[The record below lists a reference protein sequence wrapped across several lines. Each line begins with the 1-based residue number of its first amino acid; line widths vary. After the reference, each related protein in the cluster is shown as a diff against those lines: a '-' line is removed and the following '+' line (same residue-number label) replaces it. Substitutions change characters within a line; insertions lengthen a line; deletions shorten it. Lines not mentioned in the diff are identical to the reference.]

1 MIVFPCINVHLCEK
15 KKSILMKKII
25 FLLICS
31 IFIFTQ
37 NAFAQC
43 ENTNAGNFPFQTLEV
58 CANEPALFIPTS
70 DFLLDADDA
79 LVYMVHESF
88 ELVFTEVVAIFPSE
102 EISKTLTMNE
112 DQTYYVSAVVGN
124 EIITNG
130 TTAVDFSDP
139 CIDISAASEVIF
151 WDATHDLNPFEQL
164 TTCIQEGGI
173 FFEGI
178 QSNYTFLWSDGS
190 TLPYLFSWEEGFFT
204 VTITSNNGGC
214 ENIEEYYLPGDLG
227 SSPQLNNTYSGG
239 NASCGPEHDYYIG
252 FTFVSSFPPLTY
264 EWTTPTG
271 ENIFTVD
278 ENELVIY
285 EGGEYCVTVTDANA
299 CQGFACI
306 NFTYPDLQCA
316 SIEGSIVKDDNDNC
330 ISDTDEILLANRMV
344 HIFNEDIEYFDV
356 TDEAGNFSK
365 DVLPGTYQVQAVETE
380 VWNACPPVEV
390 VLADELSTVYA
401 PLVMQVEL
409 DCPLLSV
416 DLASGLLRRC
426 MEGQYNINYCNN
438 GTIIAEAAYI
448 EFTLDENISIE
459 ETSLPFTTVEPGI
472 YRFDLGDIDIG
483 ECGSINIQIEV
494 SCSANNGQTLCSKA
508 VIYPNEPCQTNASWN
523 GASVEVT
530 GNCEGNEIIFNIEN
544 SGTGNMEMPSEY
556 IVIEDGVILMTE
568 PIEFELDAGQSESP
582 LTYIANGSTY
592 ILQAMQVPNH
602 PGMSMPTVA
611 IEGCGTNA
619 NGTIST
625 GFVTQFYLDE
635 TDEYI
640 SEDCREVTGSY
651 DPNDKTGFPRGYGD
665 NHYIEKGQEL
675 EYLIRFQNTGNDT
688 AFTVR
693 IDDILSPELDITSL
707 RPGAS
712 SHPYELNIR
721 GADTLEF
728 LFENILLP
736 DSFVNEV
743 ASHGFVQFK
752 IAQKADLELGTI
764 IENTASIYFDF
775 NEAIVTNTTFH
786 ELGAKF
792 VDVTNTQEIFNK
804 NLQAEISPNPIQN
817 EFQLSLSGVDF
828 QNGRIDFFDVN
839 GRMIYLKSFTNNQ
852 VSLQRNGL
860 SNGVY
865 FYKIHL
871 DGEFAVSGKVIFTP

>member
-1 MIVFPCINVHLCEK
+1 
-15 KKSILMKKII
+15 MKKII

-43 ENTNAGNFPFQTLEV
+43 ENTDAGNFPSQALEV
-58 CANEPALFIPTS
+58 CANETAIFIPSS
-70 DFLLDADDA
+70 DFILDDDDI
-79 LVYMVHESF
+79 LVYMVHENP
-88 ELVFTEVVAIFPSE
+88 ELISSEVLGIYSSSNINKKVG
-102 EISKTLTMNE
+102 MN
-112 DQTYYVSAVVGN
+112 DNQTYYVSAVAGN
-124 EIITNG
+124 EIENNG
-130 TTAVDFSDP
+130 TVTVDFSDP
-139 CIDISAASEVIF
+139 CLSISVSSEISF
-151 WDATHDLNPFEQL
+151 LDATHDLSWVVQEI
-164 TTCIQEGGI
+164 TCFQDGGV
-173 FFEGI
+173 FYSGATADYSFQWDDE
-178 QSNYTFLWSDGS
+178 FAS
-190 TLPYLFSWEEGFFT
+190 TEPWLNVWNEGFYS
-204 VTITSNNGGC
+204 VTITLPNGCTQVEEHFIWGNFGPEINNVYWGG
-214 ENIEEYYLPGDLG
+214 
-227 SSPQLNNTYSGG
+227 T
-239 NASCGPEHDYYIG
+239 ASCGPDHDYHIG
-252 FTFVSSFPPLTY
+252 FTFLSWNDPVTY
-264 EWTTPTG
+264 EWTTPSG
-271 ENIFTVD
+271 ETFTTID
-278 ENELVIY
+278 ENELIVY
-285 EGGEYCVTVTDANA
+285 EGGEYCVNAIDANG
-299 CQGFACI
+299 CESF
-306 NFTYPDLQCA
+306 NFCHTFDYPDLQCA
-316 SIEGSIVKDDNDNC
+316 SIEGNIVKDDNDNC
-330 ISDTDEILLANRMV
+330 ESDSEEISLANRLV
-344 HIFNEDIEYFDV
+344 HIFNEDFEYYDI
-356 TDEAGNFSK
+356 TDTLGNFSK
-365 DVLPGTYQVQAVETE
+365 DVLPGTYQVQAVETNLWE
-380 VWNACPPVEV
+380 ACPPVNV
-390 VLADELSTVYA
+390 VLIDELSTVYA
-401 PLVMQVEL
+401 PLVMQAAV

-426 MEGQYNINYCNN
+426 MDGQYSINYCNE
-438 GTIIAEAAYI
+438 GTISAIDAYI
-448 EFTLDENISIE
+448 DLTLDENISIE
-459 ETSLPFTTVEPGI
+459 ETSLPFTIVEPGV
-472 YRFDLGDIDIG
+472 YRFDLGDIEIG

-508 VIYPNEPCQTNASWN
+508 VIYPNEPCMMNANWN
-523 GASVEVT
+523 GASVEVS
-530 GNCEGNEIIFNIEN
+530 GNCTGDEIIFNIEN
-544 SGTGNMEMPSEY
+544 AGTGNMEMPSEY

-568 PIEFELDAGQSESP
+568 PIEFELDAGQIEP
-582 LTYIANGSTY
+582 ITYAANGSTY

-602 PGMSMPTVA
+602 PGMSTPTVA
-611 IEGCGTNA
+611 IEGCGVNSD
-619 NGTIST
+619 GTTST

-635 TDEYI
+635 TDEYV

-693 IDDILSPELDITSL
+693 IDDVLASELDITTL
-707 RPGAS
+707 RAGAS

-775 NEAIVTNTTFH
+775 NEAIITNTTFH

-792 VDVTNTQEIFNK
+792 VDVTNTQEIFK
-804 NLQAEISPNPIQN
+804 ENLQAEISPNPIQN
-817 EFQLSLSGVDF
+817 EFQLSLSGLDF
-828 QNGRIDFFDVN
+828 QKGRIDFFDVN
-839 GRMIYLKSFTNNQ
+839 GRMVYLKSFTNNQ
-852 VSLQRNGL
+852 VSLRRNGL